1 MRSNICIVG
10 MGYVGLPLA
19 IAFDA
24 EGYDVTGFDVSP
36 DVVDSL
42 RSGVDTTGEI
52 GDDRV
57 EAGDVTFTDDPTAM
71 GEAAYV
77 VIAVPTPV
85 DESHR
90 PDLSYVESA
99 GETVGRHIERGA
111 TVVLE
116 STVYPG
122 ATEEVLLPA
131 IERASGWVAGE
142 DFFVGYSPERA
153 VPGDR
158 EHGLHNVVKIV
169 SGRSEAVR
177 DDLADL
183 YGSIVGAGVYR
194 APNIEVAEAAKCIE
208 NVQRDVNI
216 ALVNELAA
224 LFSNWDIDT
233 HAVLEAAG
241 TKWNFHK
248 YQPGLVGGHCIPVD
262 PYYLIHKANRDGHT
276 TELIEAA
283 RDVNNRVPERLA
295 DMTLAALAERA
306 NLVGRKVRPT
316 TADECVAGG
325 VNAIGN
331 GGASRDDGNEY
342 ERAADG
348 SLLVFGLAYKPN
360 TDDVRSSAIERCIAT
375 LRSAGVTLV
384 GYDPHVDN
392 ATIERQ
398 FAIEAQEELSF
409 EEFDGALIMTPHQE
423 ITECTLGGIREALGE
438 HPIVVD
444 PHAVFRHEGKRLQ
457 RAHEYVTL

>member
-19 IAFDA
+19 VAFDGA
-24 EGYDVTGFDVSP
+24 GYDVTGFDISRE
-36 DVVDSL
+36 VVDAL
-42 RSGVDTTGEI
+42 GSGVDTTGEI
-52 GDDRV
+52 GDARV
-57 EAGDVTFTDDPTAM
+57 SDSEIAFTDDPSAM
-71 GEAAYV
+71 GDAEYV

-85 DESHR
+85 DSSYR

-99 GETVGRHIERGA
+99 GETAGEHIQRGT

-131 IERASGWVAGE
+131 VERTSGWEAGE
-142 DFFVGYSPERA
+142 DFYVGYSPERA

-158 EHGLHNVVKIV
+158 EHGLDNVVKIV
-169 SGRSEAVR
+169 SGQSEAVR

-183 YGSIVGAGVYR
+183 YSSIVGAGIYR
-194 APNIEVAEAAKCIE
+194 APAIEVAEAAKCIE

-216 ALVNELAA
+216 ALVNELAG

-262 PYYLIHKANRDGHT
+262 PYYLIHKANRDGQT
-276 TELIEAA
+276 AELIEAA
-283 RDVNNRVPERLA
+283 REVNNEVPVRLA
-295 DMTLAALAERA
+295 EMTLAALAERA
-306 NLVGRKVRPT
+306 ALLDRTV
-316 TADECVAGG
+316 TASTAEDG
-325 VNAIGN
+325 VSASTN
-331 GGASRDDGNEY
+331 GGMDADY
-342 ERAADG
+342 ERAAAEG

-360 TDDVRSSAIERCIAT
+360 TDDVRSTAIETYIST
-375 LRSAGVTLV
+375 LKSAGANLV
-384 GYDPHVDN
+384 GYDPHVSSDV
-392 ATIERQ
+392 IEGQ
-398 FAIEAQEELSF
+398 FGIETQEDLSF
-409 EEFDGALIMTPHQE
+409 DGFDGAVIMTPHQE
-423 ITECTLGGIREALGE
+423 IVEHSLSEIREALDE
-438 HPIVVD
+438 QPIVVD
-444 PHAVFRHEGKRLQ
+444 PHAVFRHEGKRS
-457 RAHEYVTL
+457 RHEHEYVTL

>member
-1 MRSNICIVG
+1 MRPNICIVG

-19 IAFDA
+19 VAFDA
-24 EGYDVTGFDVSP
+24 EGYDVTGFDISR
-36 DVVDSL
+36 DVVETL

-52 GDDRV
+52 GDARIAD
-57 EAGDVTFTDDPTAM
+57 GDITFTDDPAAM
-71 GEAAYV
+71 ATTEYV

-85 DESHR
+85 DELYR
-90 PDLSYVESA
+90 PDLSYVEAA
-99 GETVGRHIERGA
+99 GETVGEHIEQGT

-131 IERASGWVAGE
+131 IERTSGWQAGE

-169 SGRSEAVR
+169 SGGTEAVR

-183 YGSIVGAGVYR
+183 YSSIVGAGVYR
-194 APNIEVAEAAKCIE
+194 APSIEVAEAAKCIE

-216 ALVNELAA
+216 ALVNELAS
-224 LFSNWDIDT
+224 LFSQWDIDT
-233 HAVLEAAG
+233 HSVLEAAG

-262 PYYLIHKANRDGHT
+262 PYYLIHKAHRDGYT
-276 TELIEAA
+276 ADLIETA
-283 RDVNNRVPERLA
+283 RDVNNEVPERLA

-306 NLVGRKVRPT
+306 ELVGQTIKAAATDEGAT
-316 TADECVAGG
+316 TTTETARSAGG
-325 VNAIGN
+325 HEGV
-331 GGASRDDGNEY
+331 
-342 ERAADG
+342 AAD
-348 SLLVFGLAYKPN
+348 SSVLVFGLAYKPN
-360 TDDVRSSAIERCIAT
+360 TDDVRSSAIEKCLSM

-398 FAIEAQEELSF
+398 FDIEAQEELSF
-409 EEFDGALIMTPHQE
+409 EGFDAALIMTPHQE
-423 ITECTLGGIREALGE
+423 ITEYDLGGIRDALGE
-438 HPIVVD
+438 QPVVVD
-444 PHAVFRHEGKRLQ
+444 PHAVFRHEGKRS
-457 RAHEYVTL
+457 RHAHEYVTL

>member
-19 IAFDA
+19 VAFDGA
-24 EGYDVTGFDVSP
+24 GYDVTGFDVSRE
-36 DVVDSL
+36 VVDAL
-42 RSGVDTTGEI
+42 DSGVDTIGEI
-52 GDDRV
+52 SDARV
-57 EAGDVTFTDDPTAM
+57 EDSQIAFTDDPAAM
-71 GEAAYV
+71 GEAEYV

-85 DESHR
+85 DSSRR

-99 GETVGRHIERGA
+99 SETAGEQIQQGT

-131 IERASGWVAGE
+131 IERTSGWTAGE
-142 DFFVGYSPERA
+142 DFYVGYSPERA

-158 EHGLHNVVKIV
+158 EHGLDNVVKIV
-169 SGRSEAVR
+169 SGQSEGVR

-183 YGSIVGAGVYR
+183 YSSIVSAGIYR
-194 APNIEVAEAAKCIE
+194 APAIEVAEAAKCIE

-216 ALVNELAA
+216 ALVNELAG
-224 LFSNWDIDT
+224 LFSNWNIDT

-276 TELIEAA
+276 ADLIETA
-283 RDVNNRVPERLA
+283 REVNNEVPVRLA
-295 DMTLAALAERA
+295 EMTLAALAERA
-306 NLVGRKVRPT
+306 GLLCRT
-316 TADECVAGG
+316 LEASATE
-325 VNAIGN
+325 
-331 GGASRDDGNEY
+331 GGASMNTNGGTAAGSGY
-342 ERAADG
+342 ERAAAEG

-360 TDDVRSSAIERCIAT
+360 TDDVRSTAIEAYVST
-375 LRSAGVTLV
+375 LESTGVSLV

-392 ATIERQ
+392 ATIEDQ
-398 FAIEAQEELSF
+398 FGIETQEELSF
-409 EEFDGALIMTPHQE
+409 AGFDGAVILTPHQE
-423 ITECTLGGIREALGE
+423 IVEHSLGEIRDALGE
-438 HPIVVD
+438 RPIVVD
-444 PHAVFRHEGKRLQ
+444 PHAVFRHEGKRS
-457 RAHEYVTL
+457 RHEHEYVTL